1 MRYQQLQIFRPLISK
16 NLTQKFAENKA
27 CVDGYGRIYGVKAG
41 QKCPMSFYES
51 IGMKGHSGID
61 ISAILGEEVYHAGT
75 FNGWWRTEVDTAGG
89 IGVDVVSNEPLFFPF
104 PIPTELINTA
114 VPHEQDGVNGF
125 IHYVKMRYWH
135 LYAPVGFEKKQVT
148 CGTVVGQAGNTGA
161 SSGTHLHFAPKWCLK
176 DGRGVASNNGYTG
189 AFDPAP
195 YYDHS
200 VTAKDHSTWL
210 QKEVIPL
217 SKIEQKDMIESL
229 GSARRLLLELQK
241 LIHKI

>member
-1 MRYQQLQIFRPLISK
+1 MRYQQLRIFRPMISK
-16 NLTQKFAENKA
+16 NITQKFAENKA

-41 QKCPMSFYES
+41 QKCPMSYYES

-61 ISAILGEEVYHAGT
+61 IPAILGEEVYHAGT
-75 FNGWWRTEVDTAGG
+75 YNGWWHTEVDSAGG

-114 VPHEQDGVNGF
+114 VPYEQDGVNGF

-200 VTAKDHSTWL
+200 VTAKDHATWL

>member
-1 MRYQQLQIFRPLISK
+1 
-16 NLTQKFAENKA
+16 
-27 CVDGYGRIYGVKAG
+27 
-41 QKCPMSFYES
+41 MSFYES
-51 IGMKGHSGID
+51 IGMKGHNGHD

-161 SSGTHLHFAPKWCLK
+161 SSNTHLHSAPKWCLK